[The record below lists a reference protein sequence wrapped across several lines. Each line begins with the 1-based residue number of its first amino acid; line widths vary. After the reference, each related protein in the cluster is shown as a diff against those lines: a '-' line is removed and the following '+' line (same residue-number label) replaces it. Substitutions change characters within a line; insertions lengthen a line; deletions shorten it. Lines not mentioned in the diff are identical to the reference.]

1 MMAFNKRQLNERGEG
16 RGAHKRES
24 TAEGGR
30 TRGQTKALQVRSE
43 LRGVRCEE

>member
-1 MMAFNKRQLNERGEG
+1 MMAFNKRQLNERREG

-30 TRGQTKALQVRSE
+30 DTGADESAA
-43 LRGVRCEE
+43 GEE